1 MSIKI
6 NDTEFATIQDAIDA
20 AVEGQTVVL
29 SNGTYAESFTLKSG
43 VSLTGE
49 SEAGVVVTG
58 TMSTPADFADATVSN
73 LTVTNASATA
83 MLLDMRGTSSVTDI
97 VFDHVTFSLG
107 AEFTGPVAI
116 GNGQVSGTIAVHDGD
131 DAGDAG
137 LTFQNVTMASNDLLS
152 PGSTAFVYTTI
163 ESVDGAKMVLDH
175 VNLTGA
181 TVGSNLGAQWN
192 MTTPN
197 NAASAAVEIVA
208 SSTGLGGNF
217 YISGFDSVLVEDN
230 TFDGQGLAL
239 NGVENA
245 QVVGNTFQ
253 NIDDTYTANGT
264 QHRGLVIEDAWG
276 TDGASGITV
285 TGNTF
290 TNIDAVDGA
299 IAFQRFTD
307 SGTAT
312 IDRLNDIDIHGNTFT
327 DLGAGVDPIY
337 VNDAYFGGN
346 AVLPADFEG
355 SQLRIGS
362 AGTDTVTYAD
372 SVTIQTTDDGL
383 WTVTSGDGIE
393 SLSDVEIVDDGAAG
407 NILLVGNGGYTTIQE
422 AIGAASIGD
431 TIYIG
436 AGIYTGNVVVNVDG
450 LTIIAE
456 EGAVLQGTFRADN
469 TGVNPATSIGA
480 LESVADYLFRT
491 TAYSG
496 ASGAGITIQ
505 ADGVTVQNLEVR
517 GYNTGVELANGTDG
531 ASLTNMTITETVN
544 GIRKGSGAAVTDLT
558 VTGGEITDSS
568 FGMYIAKESA
578 AGRDLD
584 GLTISGTSF
593 SDLTQKG
600 IYAETLSDALITG
613 ITMTEVG
620 ELGRGPAFGGTLA
633 NGNLGG
639 FGGGIDI
646 NLKWDHEGENQAYS
660 NIVIEDFTFTNV
672 GSSNQGGAG
681 EPHFGGAAI
690 AIKARDDA
698 PSYSSEGASFDGT
711 VVVRD
716 GSITGTSVGIRVG
729 EPNKANPAA
738 NVTGPDVEVSG
749 VSVEGAL
756 VADANNVSKSVL
768 TVEMAAGDTIFVAQD
783 GPTSTGA
790 IEVTGTDGN
799 DSITT
804 ASGDDTIDGG
814 AGNDMLDGGTGADA
828 MSGGAGD
835 DTYMVDNAGDTTVE
849 EGDEGTDTVITADS
863 HTLAANVE
871 NLTLV
876 DLGSNTQTFDD
887 MALGAISNGENG
899 WKDVG
904 PADDQGIVDLD
915 GNQVWRI
922 SSDPASGDFGGP
934 YSPSLSVSAGEPQ
947 TTADG
952 EFHAIKFRVKAVS
965 ETPDNSR
972 LEVDFANTGG
982 TDRNN
987 FMVIESVAGGGLRIA
1002 VNEPTLEGEWS
1013 NNAFTAFTGNR
1024 ELVSGV
1030 DASIW
1035 HDIELRLTYVDGADN
1050 DVVQVYLDGAL
1061 IGTTTTFENYR
1072 DALGGSHEA
1081 NAEANQTARVIF
1093 RGSNSGQPTDGP
1105 GGQNQGFYFDNLS
1118 STVAHNASG
1127 TGNDLANVITG
1138 NSGDN
1143 VLSGL
1148 AGNDTILGGDGNDT
1162 IVGGT
1167 GEDSLSGGAGD
1178 DTFVE
1183 VVGEGVDTIDGGAG
1197 TDTLELVGTDGND
1210 SFTAIVSGGQLTS
1223 PGETLTSIEDI
1234 TLDLGGEAG
1243 DTLSYAGT
1251 TEGVTVDLGTGSAT
1265 GFTSIA
1271 GVENVTGGS
1280 GADSLTGNAGDNVLA
1295 GGGGNDTLAGGGGI
1309 DTAVYD
1315 GTATIAESGGGW
1327 TVTAD
1332 GQGTDT
1338 LSQIE
1343 RVDDGAG
1350 GQILLVGN
1358 GGFTTIQA
1366 AIDASSDGDTI
1377 LIADATYTE
1386 ALSISGKAITLQ
1398 AAGENVV
1405 VQAPPGANA
1414 ITLTGDFE
1422 GGNVSILGIEVA
1434 GAAALPNQGIGVY
1447 VTEDA
1452 DIGILTLDGV
1462 EVRDAGS
1469 YGLYVQ
1475 GDNESG
1481 AAPTGA
1487 AVANLV
1493 VTNSSFSHNGYNGA
1507 NGSAHIKLFNFGGN
1521 ALIQDVTI
1529 EGSAPSTPV
1538 VDRPDYGIELT
1549 GTRNGALAG
1558 GAVAMGTVT
1567 LAGVTM
1573 TGWLHKNGLAI
1584 FNYADIDGLTV
1595 DGVDLSGVVTD
1606 WIAVL
1611 NIDGILGDVDASAFD
1626 ITLPAGTIATELQG
1640 DKSVQAVTDQTITGT
1655 DAEDRL
1661 IGKGGDD
1668 QLFGGAGDDELYG
1681 HDKAGGGYVG
1691 DTGDDVLDGG
1701 TGADTMAGGLGDDTY
1716 VVDDEDDVVTEGAG
1730 AGIDTVRSSIDYTL
1744 GDNLENLTLIGAAI
1758 VGTGNSLNN
1767 TIIGNAHD
1775 NELNGDAGN
1784 DILEGGDGQDTL
1796 SGGIGNDTLKGD
1808 GGDDLLLGS
1817 TGDDILDGGSGIDS
1831 MRGGTDN
1838 DTYVVDEADD
1848 FILESANQGN
1858 DTVVSSIE
1866 WTLGANLENLTL
1878 TGTGNINGT
1887 GNGLANALTGNSG
1900 NNVLDGGA
1908 GADAMTGGAGNDTYV
1923 VDDAGDVVTEGAD
1936 AGTDLVQASIS
1947 YALSANVENL
1957 TLTGSGNIDAT
1968 GNDLANALTGNS
1980 GANVLDGGAGA
1991 DTMAGGLGDDTY
2003 VVDNAGDVVAEAG
2016 NQGADTV
2023 LSSVA
2028 WTLGS
2033 TLENLTLTGSAN
2045 INATGNE
2052 QANTLI
2058 GNSGNNVLDGRGGA
2072 DTMAGGLG
2080 DDTYVVNAVDDVV
2093 TEGADAGTDLVR
2105 ATVSYTLSANVEELK
2120 LLNSTDINAT
2130 GNELANVLTGNAGAN
2145 VLDGGA
2151 NADTMAGGAGND
2163 TYVVDNINDV
2173 VSEGANNG
2181 TDLVQSSA
2189 SSYSLSANVEN
2200 LTLTGSGNI
2209 DGAGN
2214 ALANVLT
2221 GNSGNN
2227 VLTAGGG
2234 NDTIDGGGGVDTAV
2248 YAQSIDA
2255 SMVAT
2260 NGSGGWTVT
2269 AGGAEGTDTLSDI
2282 EIVDGAGVGAILL
2295 VGNGGYD
2302 TIQAAIDAAS
2312 AGDTIL
2318 VAAGEYTGNVLIDKA
2333 VTLRGANAGIDG
2345 NGTRG
2350 AESVILGKIDVTA
2363 AAAVTID
2370 GFEVLNTG
2378 ATTGGGPSNP
2388 ALWFATGGSG
2398 AGHLVTHTVFYSSVA
2413 GGMSGVDDRAIGM
2426 GPIATGAVRI
2436 EDNLFT
2442 GVSTGKYND
2451 ASWGRGI
2458 WSDGGGVTLSITGNE
2473 FEYTRTAINYD
2484 GPDGGASP
2492 HLTIAGNTF
2501 SVAGTGMS
2509 FAAGGTVTGIVDN
2522 TFNDVD
2528 TDFNFRNV
2536 SNSVTLDLGATEN
2549 LGTTGQPVVVLG
2561 GSAADV
2567 ITGSAGTDVLQ
2578 GNGGTDTLNGGGG
2591 DDNLSGGTGD
2601 DILDGGTGADTMA
2614 GGADND
2620 TYVVDNAGDVV
2631 TEAASAGTDLV
2642 QSSVDYALGD
2652 NLENLTL
2659 TGAAIVGSGNA
2670 LNNTIVGN
2678 AQDNELDGGGGD
2690 DTMAGGLGNDTYDV
2704 DSIGDVVTE
2713 GADAGSDLVRASV
2726 SYSLSA
2732 NVENLTLTGLGN
2744 IDATGN
2750 ELANAL
2756 TGNAGNN
2763 QLDGGAGVDT
2773 MAGGLGDDTY
2783 VVDVTG
2789 DVVTEG
2795 DDAGT
2800 DLVRASASYT
2810 LSANVE
2816 NLTLTGTADID
2827 GTGNALA
2834 NVLTGNDGANL
2845 LDGGFGADTMAGG
2858 LGNDTYV
2865 VDNAGDV
2872 VTEAAAGGTDTVES
2886 SISYALGLNV
2896 ENLTLTGGAIYG
2908 TGNDDA
2914 NVITGNALDNELDGG
2929 SGDDTLA
2936 GGDGSDTLTG
2946 GIGSDTLDGGAGAD
2960 LLIGGSGNDTYFVD
2974 DAGDI
2979 VSESG
2984 GPGIDA
2990 VFASINYTLG
3000 SNVENLTLT
3009 GEGNLNGTGNGLANT
3024 ITGNAGDNLI
3034 NGKLGNDTLTGGGG
3048 NDSFVFDTAPNGTTN
3063 VDQVTDFGVGND
3075 VFNLA
3080 HSVFAQISMGVLSES
3095 AFHVGASATDAD
3107 QRIVYDQ
3114 TSGQVMY
3121 DADGSG
3127 GGAAVQFAAVT
3138 AGTLLTHDDFFVL

>member
-1887 GNGLANALTGNSG
+1887 GNGLANALTGNAGNNVLDGGTGADTMAGGLGDDTYVVDNAGDGVTEGADAGTDLVRASVSYALTANVENLILTGSHNINGTGNGLANALTGNSG
-1900 NNVLDGGA
+1900 NNMLDGGA

-1923 VDDAGDVVTEGAD
+1923 VDDAGDGVTEGAD
-1936 AGTDLVQASIS
+1936 AGTDLVQASVS

-1968 GNDLANALTGNS
+1968 GNDLVNALTGNS
-1980 GANVLDGGAGA
+1980 GNNVLDGGAGA

-2003 VVDNAGDVVAEAG
+2003 VVDNAGDGVTEDADAGTDLVQSSVGYTLSATVENLTLTGTGNINGMGNEQANVLIGNSGNNALNGDAGADSMAGGAGNDTYFVDNAGDVVTEGADAGTDLVRASVSYTLSANVENLTLIGSKTINGTGNDLANALTGNSKANVLDGGAGADTMTGGAGNDTYVVDDADDVVTEGANAGTDQVQASVSYALSANVENLTLTGSGSIDATGNDLANALTGNTGNNVLDGGTGADTMLGGLGDDTYVVDNAGDLVAEAG

-2023 LSSVA
+2023 MSSVT
-2028 WTLGS
+2028 WTLGGN
-2033 TLENLTLTGSAN
+2033 LENLTLTGSGN

-2052 QANTLI
+2052 LANVLT

-2080 DDTYVVNAVDDVV
+2080 DDTYVVNSVDDVV
-2093 TEGADAGTDLVR
+2093 TEGADAGTDLVQ
-2105 ATVSYTLSANVEELK
+2105 TSVSYALSANVENLT
-2120 LLNSTDINAT
+2120 LIGSNSINGT
-2130 GNELANVLTGNAGAN
+2130 GNALANGLTGNTKAN
-2145 VLDGGA
+2145 ILDGGA
-2151 NADTMAGGAGND
+2151 GADTMAGGAGND
-2163 TYVVDNINDV
+2163 TYVVDQEDDAV
-2173 VSEGANNG
+2173 TEAANQG
-2181 TDLVQSSA
+2181 VDLVQSSA
-2189 SSYSLSANVEN
+2189 ANF
-2200 LTLTGSGNI
+2200 
-2209 DGAGN
+2209 
-2214 ALANVLT
+2214 
-2221 GNSGNN
+2221 
-2227 VLTAGGG
+2227 
-2234 NDTIDGGGGVDTAV
+2234 
-2248 YAQSIDA
+2248 
-2255 SMVAT
+2255 
-2260 NGSGGWTVT
+2260 
-2269 AGGAEGTDTLSDI
+2269 TLS
-2282 EIVDGAGVGAILL
+2282 
-2295 VGNGGYD
+2295 
-2302 TIQAAIDAAS
+2302 
-2312 AGDTIL
+2312 
-2318 VAAGEYTGNVLIDKA
+2318 
-2333 VTLRGANAGIDG
+2333 
-2345 NGTRG
+2345 
-2350 AESVILGKIDVTA
+2350 
-2363 AAAVTID
+2363 
-2370 GFEVLNTG
+2370 
-2378 ATTGGGPSNP
+2378 
-2388 ALWFATGGSG
+2388 
-2398 AGHLVTHTVFYSSVA
+2398 
-2413 GGMSGVDDRAIGM
+2413 
-2426 GPIATGAVRI
+2426 
-2436 EDNLFT
+2436 
-2442 GVSTGKYND
+2442 
-2451 ASWGRGI
+2451 
-2458 WSDGGGVTLSITGNE
+2458 
-2473 FEYTRTAINYD
+2473 
-2484 GPDGGASP
+2484 
-2492 HLTIAGNTF
+2492 
-2501 SVAGTGMS
+2501 
-2509 FAAGGTVTGIVDN
+2509 
-2522 TFNDVD
+2522 
-2528 TDFNFRNV
+2528 
-2536 SNSVTLDLGATEN
+2536 
-2549 LGTTGQPVVVLG
+2549 
-2561 GSAADV
+2561 
-2567 ITGSAGTDVLQ
+2567 
-2578 GNGGTDTLNGGGG
+2578 
-2591 DDNLSGGTGD
+2591 
-2601 DILDGGTGADTMA
+2601 
-2614 GGADND
+2614 
-2620 TYVVDNAGDVV
+2620 
-2631 TEAASAGTDLV
+2631 
-2642 QSSVDYALGD
+2642 
-2652 NLENLTL
+2652 
-2659 TGAAIVGSGNA
+2659 
-2670 LNNTIVGN
+2670 
-2678 AQDNELDGGGGD
+2678 
-2690 DTMAGGLGNDTYDV
+2690 
-2704 DSIGDVVTE
+2704 
-2713 GADAGSDLVRASV
+2713 
-2726 SYSLSA
+2726 
-2732 NVENLTLTGLGN
+2732 
-2744 IDATGN
+2744 
-2750 ELANAL
+2750 
-2756 TGNAGNN
+2756 
-2763 QLDGGAGVDT
+2763 
-2773 MAGGLGDDTY
+2773 
-2783 VVDVTG
+2783 
-2789 DVVTEG
+2789 
-2795 DDAGT
+2795 
-2800 DLVRASASYT
+2800 
-2810 LSANVE
+2810 
-2816 NLTLTGTADID
+2816 
-2827 GTGNALA
+2827 
-2834 NVLTGNDGANL
+2834 
-2845 LDGGFGADTMAGG
+2845 
-2858 LGNDTYV
+2858 
-2865 VDNAGDV
+2865 
-2872 VTEAAAGGTDTVES
+2872 
-2886 SISYALGLNV
+2886 
-2896 ENLTLTGGAIYG
+2896 
-2908 TGNDDA
+2908 
-2914 NVITGNALDNELDGG
+2914 
-2929 SGDDTLA
+2929 
-2936 GGDGSDTLTG
+2936 
-2946 GIGSDTLDGGAGAD
+2946 
-2960 LLIGGSGNDTYFVD
+2960 
-2974 DAGDI
+2974 
-2979 VSESG
+2979 
-2984 GPGIDA
+2984 
-2990 VFASINYTLG
+2990 
-3000 SNVENLTLT
+3000 SNVENLTHATPALPFHQQDDA
-3009 GEGNLNGTGNGLANT
+3009 LR
-3024 ITGNAGDNLI
+3024 
-3034 NGKLGNDTLTGGGG
+3034 
-3048 NDSFVFDTAPNGTTN
+3048 SQDTAMTSVVTNGQPHATETQAAEAPEPAAPQN
-3063 VDQVTDFGVGND
+3063 GIVFESVTFSYPSRPDVMAMHHLSFTVPTGARFALVGPSGAGKSTLFSLLLRFYAPSSGRIQVMGTEISQWPVSELRNMIGIVPQEP
-3075 VFNLA
+3075 VI
-3080 HSVFAQISMGVLSES
+3080 FA
-3095 AFHVGASATDAD
+3095 ASALDNIRYGRLDASDEEVIAAAKTAHAHGFISALPQGYESFLGERGLRLSGGQKQRIAIARAILKNPPILLLDEATSALDAESEREVQQALDSVLPGRTSLTIAHRLATVLQAD
-3107 QRIVYDQ
+3107 QIL
-3114 TSGQVMY
+3114 VM
-3121 DADGSG
+3121 DEGKVLEQGKHGELIARG
-3127 GGAAVQFAAVT
+3127 GLYGRLAKLQFAWM
-3138 AGTLLTHDDFFVL
+3138 